1 MGEIVI
7 TIPVYATMA
16 KHLCRPLSPLEV
28 ARQRVVLD
36 QGSTKAESVSHSEKK
51 EKGGQVTKEDVCLPT
66 FPAALLMNV
75 FFFYCCCCCLSK

>member
-16 KHLCRPLSPLEV
+16 NHLCCPLSPLEV

-36 QGSTKAESVSHSEKK
+36 QGSTKDESVSHSEKK
-51 EKGGQVTKEDVCLPT
+51 KKKGGQVTKEDVCLDVNAHFSSST
-66 FPAALLMNV
+66 W
-75 FFFYCCCCCLSK
+75 